1 MKKNNLALV
10 FLISSLGILFCFG
23 CFVFFTMEDRNF
35 INAMQNLLDN
45 PTIETAKMN
54 FTGHSE
60 TFTKFDFDLLRFH
73 GLKNI
78 PENVSTQDHHVLYVT
93 WTGIPQQRIFLFYEP
108 EHSNVVAI
116 GQAKW

>member
-1 MKKNNLALV
+1 MEKNNLTFISLAGLLV
-10 FLISSLGILFCFG
+10 IFFCF
-23 CFVFFTMEDRNF
+23 CCIVFFNMTDRKF
-35 INAMQNLLDN
+35 TNAMQKLLDN